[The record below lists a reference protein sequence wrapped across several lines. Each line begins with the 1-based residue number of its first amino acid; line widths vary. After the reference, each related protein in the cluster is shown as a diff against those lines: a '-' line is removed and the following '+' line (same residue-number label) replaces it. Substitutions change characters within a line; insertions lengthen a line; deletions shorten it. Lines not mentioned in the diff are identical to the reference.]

1 MAIQV
6 LKQEEISEVSGGLLV
21 QIGANATTPILG
33 LDLNVG
39 NLFATIS
46 AVAGLALNTVVG
58 LVGAVLGVATGLLG
72 TATGLLGG
80 LLN

>member
-21 QIGANATTPILG
+21 QVGANAATPILA

-39 NLFATIS
+39 NLLSTLS
-46 AVAGLALNTVVG
+46 GVSTLAVKTVLG
-58 LVGAVLGVATGLLG
+58 LVTSLLG
-72 TATGLLGG
+72 SVTSLL
-80 LLN
+80 